1 MLGNMII
8 SKNLSK
14 QVEISKTCEISNV
27 KIKTYGRK
35 LMNYLENNPNKL
47 NGLSGNIEFLKRR
60 RNNLKLSIVNK
71 RREKIKLVC

>member
-35 LMNYLENNPNKL
+35 LMNYLENNLNKL

>member
-27 KIKTYGRK
+27 KIKTYDRK